1 MQATDGSPRRSRA
14 ERSALAVLTS
24 FVGTWH
30 AHLRDG
36 GDDGVVVAVALADQ
50 VDDPVRDV
58 LDGAPV
64 QAVVVGRLEATGAKS
79 SLRRVAFLGFKSRA
93 PPPVS
98 ARARC
103 QRMTRGSH

>member
-1 MQATDGSPRRSRA
+1 MQVGASHRRFA
-14 ERSALAVLTS
+14 QAVLTS

-64 QAVVVGRLEATGAKS
+64 QTVVVSRLEATRSKVVTRACC
-79 SLRRVAFLGFKSRA
+79 FLGF
-93 PPPVS
+93 
-98 ARARC
+98 
-103 QRMTRGSH
+103 

>member
-1 MQATDGSPRRSRA
+1 MLQAADGSPRRCRA
-14 ERSALAVLTS
+14 ERSGRAVLTG
-24 FVGTWH
+24 FVGARH

-64 QAVVVGRLEATGAKS
+64 QAVVVRRLEAAGAKRHS
-79 SLRRVAFLGFKSRA
+79 HVLLIASK
-93 PPPVS
+93 PQHVS
-98 ARARC
+98 AR
-103 QRMTRGSH
+103 GGH